1 MDKIYTHML
10 NQIKNSLD
18 FDFISVEK
26 NSKKYLEKISDVSII
41 FQIENAEWF
50 KFKSNKRVISKN
62 SKLEINV
69 KTNPN
74 LVEVLVGN

>member
-41 FQIENAEWF
+41 FQIENAE
-50 KFKSNKRVISKN
+50 
-62 SKLEINV
+62 
-69 KTNPN
+69 
-74 LVEVLVGN
+74 